1 MTEAGYFKPRLSHTE
16 PSSEVA
22 TVAVRHSFASPEAE
36 RQHRHNPLSFN
47 AVRSL
52 ETLAADQGV
61 PPTTQFGDLLGN
73 LWAEDKRVE
82 DFLEARRR
90 WRREGRDSDA

>member
-22 TVAVRHSFASPEAE
+22 TVAVRHSFASPESE
-36 RQHRHNPLSFN
+36 RHHRNNPLSFN
-47 AVRSL
+47 AVPSIER
-52 ETLAADQGV
+52 LASDQGV
-61 PPTTQFGDLLGN
+61 PPTTKFDDLLGN
-73 LWAEDKRVE
+73 LWPEDKSVE